1 MHDNYILN
9 NCKYII
15 NFLYDYTYIKYT
27 CFTHNL
33 KTSHDMCYIKADVE
47 ILKKSNIANACNH
60 DCNKQSLYKSI
71 NL

>member
-15 NFLYDYTYIKYT
+15 NLYDYTCIKYT

-33 KTSHDMCYIKADVE
+33 KTSHMCYTKADVE

-60 DCNKQSLYKSI
+60 YDCNKQSLYKSI
-71 NL
+71 DL